1 VKLCP
6 DVVGALPALMD
17 GRVRT
22 DHMVVREH
30 VMVAELGRAL
40 TVGPDGADIRPD
52 LSLRENHADLHKA
65 QGTDARV
72 AGARPWRLR
81 ALV

>member
-1 VKLCP
+1 
-6 DVVGALPALMD
+6 MD

-40 TVGPDGADIRPD
+40 AVGPHGADIRPD
-52 LSLRENHADLHKA
+52 LSLGKNHTDLHRA
-65 QGTDARV
+65 QDTDARV
-72 AGARPWRLR
+72 AVARP
-81 ALV
+81 